1 MRLTTIVAIS
11 GLLLIVAATMAGAQQ
26 AAGTVAVTDTGPK
39 TSPASYECTSGHS
52 MKKQTVTLDSA
63 KVRYAFAYSGCYD
76 PSHGDVHPSAEG
88 HFGMPEP
95 WSGNFYA
102 GGFLE
107 VFINGK
113 DAITYTL
120 TDMRVL
126 EAGDRGSFQAVWA
139 HPDGDVGLRV
149 MMLPGGNH
157 VLCDLSWK
165 PRTVGAIKT
174 VKMTLRCYPSF
185 FTSFNHRQ
193 GERHCQTPRIDQKE
207 PQTLEIVPDKDTYL
221 YYYDAIF
228 DTAKGEGNGPCAA
241 IIAPEGVAGGKVA
254 IGDYAE
260 MTEINCKPEAG
271 HVRFALYDF
280 FGHTNADAGEYLKTQ
295 GAADLAQLEQA
306 DFRPGL
312 VRDMDLD
319 KLKADSAK
327 LVTEAADDGKT
338 LRPNVDELMVKIAAL
353 KAKADAGDW
362 TAEAD
367 IAQLLR
373 DSEDMFW
380 RLKIFAVLNG
390 AG

>member
-1 MRLTTIVAIS
+1 MRLTIIAAVL
-11 GLLLIVAATMAGAQQ
+11 GLLLAVAATMAGAQQ
-26 AAGTVAVTDTGPK
+26 PGGTVAAIDTGAK
-39 TSPASYECTSGHS
+39 TGPATYECTSGHS
-52 MKKQTVTLDSA
+52 IKRQTITLDSA
-63 KVRYAFAYSGCYD
+63 KVRYGFTYTGCYD
-76 PSHGDVHPSAEG
+76 PSHGDVHPSSEG

-95 WSGNFYA
+95 WTGNFYA

-107 VFINGK
+107 VFVNGK
-113 DAITYTL
+113 DAIAYTL
-120 TDMRVL
+120 KDMRVL
-126 EAGDRGSFQAVWA
+126 ETGDRGSFQAVWA

-149 MMLPGGNH
+149 LMLPGGNH

-165 PRTVGAIKT
+165 PKTIGAIKT
-174 VKMTLRCYPSF
+174 VKMTLRAYPSF

-193 GERHCQTPRIDQKE
+193 GERHCQTPRIDLKE

-221 YYYDAIF
+221 YYYDAVF

-241 IIAPEGVAGGKVA
+241 IVAPEGVAGGKVS

-271 HVRFALYDF
+271 HVRYALYDF
-280 FGHTNADAGEYLKTQ
+280 SGHTNADAEGYLKTQ
-295 GAADLAQLEQA
+295 SAADLAQLQQT
-306 DFRPGL
+306 DFRPSL
-312 VRDMDLD
+312 VRDMDTE

-327 LVTEAADDGKT
+327 LLADAADDGKT
-338 LRPNVDELMVKIAAL
+338 MRPKIDELLTKIAAL

-380 RLKIFAVLNG
+380 RLKIFAVLNS